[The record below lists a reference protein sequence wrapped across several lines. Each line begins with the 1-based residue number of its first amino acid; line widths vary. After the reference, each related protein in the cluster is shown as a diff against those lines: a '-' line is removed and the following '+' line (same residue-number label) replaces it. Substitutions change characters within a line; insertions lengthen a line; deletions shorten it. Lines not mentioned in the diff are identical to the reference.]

1 MPVSLVRYLPIY
13 AKLKINKILLQS
25 YRDVVLRLEPVIM
38 ELERQ
43 ENILIIGH
51 QAILRC
57 IYAYFLNRPPEE
69 LPYINIPLH
78 TIIQLTPKAYGCD
91 EKRFKGEFI

>member
-1 MPVSLVRYLPIY
+1 
-13 AKLKINKILLQS
+13 
-25 YRDVVLRLEPVIM
+25 M

-57 IYAYFLNRPPEE
+57 LYAYFVNIAQPD

-78 TIIQLTPKAYGCD
+78 TLIKLTPKAYGCD
-91 EKRFKGEFI
+91 EQK

>member
-1 MPVSLVRYLPIY
+1 M
-13 AKLKINKILLQS
+13 A
-25 YRDVVLRLEPVIM
+25 
-38 ELERQ
+38 LERH

-57 IYAYFLNRPPEE
+57 IYAYFMNYNHED

-78 TIIQLTPKAYGCD
+78 TVIELTPKAYGCE
-91 EKRFKGEFI
+91 EKRFKGRLAWTTGRESIKETDP